1 LWKAHID
8 DSWYYQGIVGFTFS
22 QGYSSMK
29 KIGFNEKTILSL
41 LEELC
46 QSLGIQVRY
55 EPIKK
60 EGSFYPGGLCR
71 VKGEQLI
78 ILNSGATNDDKI
90 QALAKAVTS
99 FDLDQVYLKPALRE
113 FLFQE
118 KKTHPS
124 ETR

>member
-1 LWKAHID
+1 
-8 DSWYYQGIVGFTFS
+8 
-22 QGYSSMK
+22 MK
-29 KIGFNEKTILSL
+29 KTGFNEKTILSL

-78 ILNSGATNDDKI
+78 ILNSSATNNDKI

-118 KKTHPS
+118 TQDRPS
-124 ETR
+124 ET

>member
-1 LWKAHID
+1 
-8 DSWYYQGIVGFTFS
+8 
-22 QGYSSMK
+22 MK
-29 KIGFNEKTILSL
+29 KTDFNEKTILNL

-55 EPIKK
+55 ELIKK

-71 VKGEQLI
+71 VKGEQVI
-78 ILNSGATNDDKI
+78 ILNSSATTDDKI

-113 FLFQE
+113 FLFQA
-118 KKTHPS
+118 
-124 ETR
+124 TRTNPTES